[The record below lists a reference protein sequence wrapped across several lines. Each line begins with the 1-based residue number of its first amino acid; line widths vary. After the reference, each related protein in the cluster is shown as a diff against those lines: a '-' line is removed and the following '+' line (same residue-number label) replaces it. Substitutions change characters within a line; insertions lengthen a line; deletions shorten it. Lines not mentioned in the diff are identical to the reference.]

1 MVVSAIGMTFITDGV
16 TLATSHSASSVTVLR
31 ENPTT
36 AEISVE
42 VTNPGTGE
50 NNAHIRYRPT
60 NSQGLWNVKTEP
72 VTGSEVHF
80 NVTGLAQETAY
91 TVEASV
97 DSSDWDGAPSA
108 TFMTLPAEISLDHVA
123 GAFFTQSAFF
133 MSFFLTDDYK
143 SPYYNDTTLTKNL
156 YVRYYPESGPDADIW
171 SPTQVF
177 SSTKAKPGFRLENLT
192 PGTPYHV
199 EISLDSDFR
208 DAFTVGF
215 STDKVPRVSS
225 VTARNVTETSATID
239 ILLVHV
245 RALLPVGVYW
255 HYRVLGTT
263 DWSERQRLK
272 MEREGGSFDLTGL
285 TPNTT
290 YEVEASLDYSFNA
303 SQSATSEPFTTTS
316 TGLAALEVEDEDITK
331 TGARVVATVKDP
343 NGLYRGVHIRYRS
356 YWELDSIRYYG
367 DWTASTEVSITTD
380 PDSQAKTAALT
391 LSGLLADTNYEVQ
404 ASLDSTLFALS
415 DQDLESRLQQTTDP
429 VLIRDTTFKT
439 LSPRVTTVAVSDEE
453 QTKATLTAT
462 IDYEYPNGRGQ
473 TVFVRYR
480 SFSYVNGVPANHGDW
495 FPTEEARTNTNTAVH
510 PLTNLLAGTNYQV
523 EVWVDDTVVERKST
537 DFATEDPIVSGV
549 AVVPGSVSESE
560 AQLKV
565 DITPH
570 GGSSLT
576 VYLRYSVAGEGAWTS
591 ETCETMAADPNSC
604 TVSLLGLAASTDYEV
619 EASLEDFST
628 VTSPEKETTTFT
640 TLSAPP
646 SVTITFGIITQTTAI
661 VTVAFENPDAAEKK
675 VHLQYRTTTPEGEWE
690 VPEPTTSTDSSVD
703 FELEDLK
710 SGTEYEVR
718 AWLEGEFDRRGAD
731 TFQTQPPRIGEV
743 TIINKTST
751 EATVKV
757 SILGPNGRGQPIFMQ
772 YRPVTPSIGEWS
784 ERRLAQGAET
794 AELLLKPL
802 TVDTRYEVWLV
813 LPNLLES
820 SLEELREMPAD
831 QLFDRPGRWEVSFST
846 SAIVLSVDDIT
857 QTSALVKTELTD
869 PETAD
874 DTVYVRYRKE
884 TDPSVWLD
892 SQPLEGTSTS
902 QQQEGQT
909 TKGEEG
915 GSKTTKGSEDNA
927 GDMVRELKLTG
938 LTAGT
943 RYEVEAS
950 FQEFDADSR
959 VIFLDTFIT
968 LPTPS
973 TGNNG
978 NNGGGN
984 NGGGNNGGGNNGG
997 GNNGGGNNGGGNNGG
1012 GNNGGGNNGGGNNG
1026 GGNNG
1031 GGNNGGGDNPAPPL
1045 QEVYVDVPGD
1055 HTHRE
1060 AIEAMAREGLF
1071 MGTDCRPGEFCPE
1084 RPIPRWVM
1092 AVWLVRLVDG
1102 KDPAPASE
1110 SRSVDVSQGKWWAAH
1125 VERLWDLGIT
1135 IGCQGRTE
1143 PVLRYCPEA
1152 FTTRAQMASFLVR
1165 MYKFAPAVESGFV
1178 DTAHSSHAPD
1188 IDSLYAVG
1196 VTRGCGVDP
1205 FRYCPEEPTSRA
1217 EMATFLYR
1225 ARPHLS

>member
-1 MVVSAIGMTFITDGV
+1 MVVSAIGMTLTTGGV
-16 TLATSHSASSVTVLR
+16 ALATPSVSSVTVVR

-36 AEISVE
+36 AELSVAIA
-42 VTNPGTGE
+42 NPGTAE
-50 NNAHIRYRPT
+50 KTVELRYRPVGSSAEADWST
-60 NSQGLWNVKTEP
+60 KVTFTTESAANV
-72 VTGSEVHF
+72 
-80 NVTGLAQETAY
+80 NLTGLALGTTYNAQAK
-91 TVEASV
+91 V
-97 DSSDWDGAPSA
+97 DSSSWSTETQFTTLPSEIRFRRPGESGVFLWSSTTTVAGSFIVFDYDSPYATDGA
-108 TFMTLPAEISLDHVA
+108 IV
-123 GAFFTQSAFF
+123 
-133 MSFFLTDDYK
+133 
-143 SPYYNDTTLTKNL
+143 KNL
-156 YVRYYPESGPDADIW
+156 YVRYYVEPSSYPHDW
-171 SPTQVF
+171 KTVPV
-177 SSTKAKPGFRLENLT
+177 SSTSKEKPSFRIDGLT
-192 PGTPYHV
+192 PGTGFHLEV
-199 EISLDSDFR
+199 SLDSDFNN
-208 DAFTVGF
+208 AFTVSIGIDTA
-215 STDKVPRVSS
+215 SMPRVSS
-225 VTARNVTETSATID
+225 VIATNITQTSAVINVE
-239 ILLVHV
+239 LAHV
-245 RALLPVGVYW
+245 DSVLDQPVYW
-255 HYRVLGTT
+255 HYRTVTQGGGTT
-263 DWSERQRLK
+263 EYGEWSDRGREELD
-272 MEREGGSFDLTGL
+272 REGGTFDLTGL

-290 YEVEASLDYSFNA
+290 YEVEASLDYYFDA

-316 TGLAALEVEDEDITK
+316 TGLTALEVEDEDITK

-380 PDSQAKTAALT
+380 PDSQAETAALT

-404 ASLDSTLFALS
+404 ASLDNTLFALS
-415 DQDLESRLQQTTDP
+415 DQDLESRLQQTSDP
-429 VLIRDTTFKT
+429 VLIKDTTFKT

-462 IDYEYPNGRGQ
+462 IDYEYLDGREQ

-480 SFSYVNGVPANHGDW
+480 SFSYVNGVPANYGDW

-523 EVWVDDTVVERKST
+523 EAWVDDTVVERKST

-570 GGSSLT
+570 GGGSLT

-591 ETCETMAADPNSC
+591 EPCETTTADPNSC
-604 TVSLLGLAASTDYEV
+604 TVSLLGLTASTDYEV

-640 TLSAPP
+640 TLLAPP
-646 SVTITFGIITQTTAI
+646 SVTITSGSITQTTATI
-661 VTVAFENPDAAEKK
+661 TVAFDNPGAAEKK
-675 VHLQYRTTTPEGEWE
+675 IHLQYRTTTPEGEWE
-690 VPEPTTSTDSSVD
+690 VPEPTTDTGSSVD

-710 SGTEYEVR
+710 SGTEYEVW

-731 TFQTQPPRIGEV
+731 TFPTHPPRIGGV

-751 EATVKV
+751 AATVKV
-757 SILGPNGRGQPIFMQ
+757 SILGPNGRDQPIFMQ
-772 YRPVTPSIGEWS
+772 YRSVTPSTGDWS

-802 TVDTRYEVWLV
+802 TVDTRYLVWLV

-820 SLEELREMPAD
+820 SLAELREMPAD
-831 QLFDRPGRWEVSFST
+831 QLFGRPKWEVTFST

-857 QTSALVKTELTD
+857 RTSALVKTELTD

-902 QQQEGQT
+902 QQQGGQT

-959 VIFLDTFIT
+959 VIFIDTFIT
-968 LPTPS
+968 LPAPT
-973 TGNNG
+973 G

-1012 GNNGGGNNGGGNNG
+1012 GNNGGD
-1026 GGNNG
+1026 
-1031 GGNNGGGDNPAPPL
+1031 NNGGGDNPAPPL
-1045 QEVYVDVPGD
+1045 QVEYTDVPNG
-1055 HTHRE
+1055 HTHYD
-1060 AIEAMAREGLF
+1060 AISAMAATGMFL
-1071 MGTDCRPGEFCPE
+1071 GTECRPGEFCPE

-1102 KDPAPASE
+1102 KDPVPASAN
-1110 SRSVDVSQGKWWAAH
+1110 RSVDVNPGKWWAAH

-1165 MYKFAPAVESGFV
+1165 MYKFAPAVEAGFV

-1196 VTRGCGVDP
+1196 VTRGCGADP
-1205 FRYCPEEPTSRA
+1205 LRYCPEEPTSRA